1 MVTQSEFEEMKV
13 MMAEASQKLAQDM
26 NEKQKEQQ
34 SKVMKLV
41 MEISGQ
47 NESLT
52 EMNEKLTEEK
62 ETLIQQTDAVKDQF
76 GEFSEQL

>member
-1 MVTQSEFEEMKV
+1 
-13 MMAEASQKLAQDM
+13 
-26 NEKQKEQQ
+26 
-34 SKVMKLV
+34 MKLV

-62 ETLIQQTDAVKDQF
+62 ETLI
-76 GEFSEQL
+76 